1 MRIIDQL
8 IKEND
13 RKNVFFFKYRRQIY
27 ALKLEIIKAYYKK
40 SKKDRN
46 QKFDFQMFIFKTLFP
61 SWKNCRYL
69 IEKAKAFQS
78 SRYPI
83 IINDDK
89 FIVLGNID
97 LYLSP
102 ELYAKNKSFL
112 RDSTKTGEVNVTS
125 SMLTRF
131 RTQLNDQNYSI
142 SKIYGFK
149 NSFAFSQ
156 KVMKKD
162 DFVLP
167 DFKIDITIKKPTIV
181 DSVFKKNAWV
191 FIFNI
196 RRRNKNKRNRSWK
209 YRGTTRTIRLYQQTF
224 RKSKF
229 KITNTRVGKFFSI
242 RLR

>member
-1 MRIIDQL
+1 MIEENNKNYLERELFFDRMRIIDQL

-112 RDSTKTGEVNVTS
+112 RDFTETGEVNVTS
-125 SMLTRF
+125 CMLTRF

-181 DSVFKKNAWV
+181 DSVFK
-191 FIFNI
+191 
-196 RRRNKNKRNRSWK
+196 
-209 YRGTTRTIRLYQQTF
+209 
-224 RKSKF
+224 
-229 KITNTRVGKFFSI
+229 
-242 RLR
+242 